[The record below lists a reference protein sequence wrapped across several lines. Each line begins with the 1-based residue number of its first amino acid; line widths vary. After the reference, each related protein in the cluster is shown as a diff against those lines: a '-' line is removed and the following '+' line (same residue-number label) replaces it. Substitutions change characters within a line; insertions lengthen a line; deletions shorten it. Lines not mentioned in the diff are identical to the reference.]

1 MRLVIRDRSRRGF
14 TLIELLVVIA
24 IIAILIALLVPAV
37 QKVREAAARTQS
49 TNNLKQIGLA
59 CHSFHDANKRLPFNG
74 SGTAVGG
81 VAYSIQ
87 AETGS
92 FTTGSW
98 AFQILSFIDQA
109 PAFNATNAAG
119 TPGVISPYPTTAFP
133 AYMCPGRGRPT
144 TGLNYPTSDYVLN
157 VLINSPLN
165 GGNSLTAASA
175 ATGIPTQP
183 GAYNALDAKRTL
195 VSISDG
201 TSNTILVGHGSIPVS
216 CYTSLA
222 SPNWEGNIYVGGGVL
237 AAAAITPISV
247 VGAAPGN
254 RTACG
259 FRNPTGDTTPLALP
273 TAAVSTNIAPAMGT
287 EVASG
292 TCFFGQD
299 PSAALWT
306 GTTAALTT
314 THSEFCW
321 GGPFSQGGLMGM
333 ADATVRMFPY
343 QTNNLPQFLTSNG
356 GEVVTLPDT

>member
-1 MRLVIRDRSRRGF
+1 MRRVATRIPSRSGF

-74 SGTAVGG
+74 SNTPVGG
-81 VAYSIQ
+81 VAYSIS
-87 AETGS
+87 ASTGS

-109 PAFNATNAAG
+109 PAFNGTTAAG
-119 TPGVISPYPTTAFP
+119 APGVISPYPTTAFP
-133 AYMCPGRGRPT
+133 AFMCPGRGRPT
-144 TGLNYPTSDYVLN
+144 TGLNYPTSDYLLN
-157 VLINSPLN
+157 VMINSPLN
-165 GGNSLTAASA
+165 GGSSTTLASA
-175 ATGIPTQP
+175 ATGIPAQLS
-183 GAYNALDAKRTL
+183 AYSVQDAKRTL
-195 VSISDG
+195 VSITDG
-201 TSNTILVGHGSIPVS
+201 TSNTILVGHATIPVS
-216 CYTSLA
+216 CYTSLSA
-222 SPNWEGNIYVGGGVL
+222 VPVWEGNIYVGGGGGP
-237 AAAAITPISV
+237 AAAAALVAT
-247 VGAAPGN
+247 APTN

-259 FRNPTGDTTPLALP
+259 FRNPGADTTVIALP
-273 TAAVSTNIAPAMGT
+273 TAATSTNVPPAIGA

-299 PSAALWT
+299 PSANLWT
-306 GTTAALTT
+306 GTTTALSTS
-314 THSEFCW
+314 HPEFCW
-321 GGPFSQGGLMGM
+321 GGPFPQGGLMGM

-343 QTNNLPQFLTSNG
+343 QVANLPQFLTSNG